1 MIIGPQIYAT
11 IADRWTG
18 GLSLSRP
25 VQYCRS
31 PGLMN
36 MQCLI
41 AMGKLQARLAR
52 LIWLIN
58 GHNESN
64 YQLLTALNCGTL
76 SKVSR
81 ASVGF
86 NRPVAILQLQTFQ
99 CIAMVLRWNKSERRK
114 IIGSDAKGD
123 HNQNRRG
130 DLSG

>member
-1 MIIGPQIYAT
+1 MRQL
-11 IADRWTG
+11 RSG
-18 GLSLSRP
+18 GLSLSRQ

-31 PGLMN
+31 AGLMN

-81 ASVGF
+81 LQPAGC
-86 NRPVAILQLQTFQ
+86 NLAIAKFT
-99 CIAMVLRWNKSERRK
+99 IVRHKSERENYMVGRQGRSQSNSPGLP
-114 IIGSDAKGD
+114 I
-123 HNQNRRG
+123 R
-130 DLSG
+130 LSLTYRLIASLVCLAGTHI